1 MSKKSIRSRV
11 MAGEQVLGAMVFEF
25 FTPGVAQCL
34 KLAGVEY
41 IIYDM
46 EHTGLGYETLKTQVA
61 HCRGLGVVPMVRVPR
76 SDYAYLARALDVGAK
91 GVMIPMVNSA
101 EEARA
106 IVEATRYPPVGRRG
120 AAFGFP
126 HDDYE
131 SGSPI
136 DKIKAANAE
145 NLVIA
150 QIETELGLEAVEDI
164 AAVDGIDVLWVGHF
178 DLTNFLGIPGQFDH
192 PEYLGALARVVVAG
206 RKHGKGLGFMP
217 SDASWAEEYQDHG
230 FNMLACGTDH
240 GMLMAGAAA
249 ILDSVRDRNP
259 GKKGKGK
266 GKDKDSK
273 KSRGHKGKSD
283 KA

>member
-25 FTPGVAQCL
+25 FTPGIAQCL
-34 KLAGVEY
+34 KLSGAEY

-46 EHTGLGYETLKTQVA
+46 EHTGLGYETLKTQVS
-61 HCRGLGVVPMVRVPR
+61 HCRGIGITPMVRVPR
-76 SDYAYLARALDVGAK
+76 SDYPFLARALDVGAK
-91 GVMIPMVNSA
+91 GIMVPMVNSL
-101 EEARA
+101 EEAEA
-106 IVEATRYPPVGRRG
+106 IAEATRYPPVGRRG

-126 HDDYE
+126 HDDYRP
-131 SGSPI
+131 GSPI

-150 QIETELGLEAVEDI
+150 QIETEHGLDVVEDI

-192 PEYLGALARVVVAG
+192 PKYLDAIARVVAAG

-217 SDASWAEEYQDHG
+217 TDSTWAQDYHDHG

-240 GMLMAGAAA
+240 GLLMAGATAV
-249 ILDSVRDRNP
+249 LDSVRDRKP
-259 GKKGKGK
+259 AKKTKH
-266 GKDKDSK
+266 KDAK
-273 KSRGHKGKSD
+273 KSKGSKS
-283 KA
+283 K